1 MKTTIQPFITLLDE
15 EYMDNFS
22 IGYHRHQPLLD
33 VKEIRIGYPV
43 TDWAAGDINIYP
55 MNFKGVTLSKV
66 MHAIRDIILKE
77 YTDGNNYA
85 PHVPA
90 DYCIEIIDI
99 ENGIATITIGS

>member
-22 IGYHRHQPLLD
+22 IGYHRHQPRLD

-43 TDWAAGDINIYP
+43 ADWGAGKVNRYP
-55 MNFKGVTLSKV
+55 MNFEGVTVSKV

-85 PHVPA
+85 PHVPE
-90 DYCIEIIDI
+90 DYCIESIDI